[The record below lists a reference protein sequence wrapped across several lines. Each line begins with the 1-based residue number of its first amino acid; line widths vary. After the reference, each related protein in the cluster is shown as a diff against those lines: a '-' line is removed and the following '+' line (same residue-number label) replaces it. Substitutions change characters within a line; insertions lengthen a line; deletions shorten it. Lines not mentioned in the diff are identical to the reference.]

1 MKVYVKTDIGM
12 KRQMNQDAYCISQ
25 DNSKYALCVLADG
38 MGGYTGG
45 EIASN
50 LAVMSIDK
58 YIKENFIDGKDY
70 DKEEL
75 QELIE
80 KSIEY
85 ANTIVYEKSK
95 REEDLEQ
102 MGTTLEICLIYN
114 NRAYIGHIGDSR
126 IYRIRQDIMRKITM
140 DHSYVQKLVKEGKIT
155 KEEAVN
161 HPEKNMLMKA
171 LGCEPE
177 IEPDV
182 TVKGFQEEDIILIC
196 SDGLTN
202 MVPEQEIY
210 DIIKE
215 NYENAV
221 ENLVRKANEY
231 GGNDNIT
238 VILIKN

>member
-1 MKVYVKTDIGM
+1 MKVYAKTDVGM

-25 DNSKYALCVLADG
+25 DNGKYILCVLADG

-50 LAVMSIDK
+50 LAAMSIDK
-58 YIKENFIDGKDY
+58 YIRENFIKDKEY
-70 DKEEL
+70 NKEEL
-75 QELIE
+75 QELIR

-85 ANTIVYEKSK
+85 ANLIVYEKSK
-95 REEDLEQ
+95 QEEELEQ

-114 NRAYIGHIGDSR
+114 NRVFIGHIGDSR
-126 IYRIRQDIMRKITM
+126 IYRIRQEIMRKITT

-155 KEEAVN
+155 KEEAIN

-171 LGCEPE
+171 LGCESE
-177 IEPDV
+177 IEPDI
-182 TVKGFQEEDIILIC
+182 TVKGFQEGDIILIC

-202 MVPEQEIY
+202 MVSEEKIY
-210 DIIKE
+210 EIIKE
-215 NYENAV
+215 DYENAAD
-221 ENLVRKANEY
+221 NLIKIANEL
-231 GGNDNIT
+231 GGKDNIT